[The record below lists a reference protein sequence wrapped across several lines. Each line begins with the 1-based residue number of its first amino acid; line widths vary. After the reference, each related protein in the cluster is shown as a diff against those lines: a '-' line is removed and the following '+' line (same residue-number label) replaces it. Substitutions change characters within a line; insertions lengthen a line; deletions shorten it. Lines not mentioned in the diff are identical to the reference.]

1 MFYLLV
7 YLTNVCRKCCSE
19 VSAVSIATSIS
30 SWNAEMIHLYFC
42 SSSLCPGELLRW
54 SQGWHF
60 LLRQKEKIKC
70 KTITIDWSSNMIMI
84 HDNVSTQKRM
94 CVIKGFCA
102 KHEFV
107 ESCKV
112 WTLFLRSGQWRRHVS
127 SVAKVS
133 KCAPATICGMG
144 LGMKG
149 CDVKLNVAQCLL
161 WCGYQM
167 LAIIYTRST
176 CPRHV
181 TSSGMVKYNI
191 DLRSIIFLKFE
202 CV

>member
-1 MFYLLV
+1 
-7 YLTNVCRKCCSE
+7 
-19 VSAVSIATSIS
+19 
-30 SWNAEMIHLYFC
+30 
-42 SSSLCPGELLRW
+42 
-54 SQGWHF
+54 
-60 LLRQKEKIKC
+60 
-70 KTITIDWSSNMIMI
+70 MI

-94 CVIKGFCA
+94 CVIKGLCA

-133 KCAPATICGMG
+133 KCAPAMICGMG

-176 CPRHV
+176 CPSHV
-181 TSSGMVKYNI
+181 TSTDFNPVTLQLECTELFSIFKEMKNQDSVKTKYKLFQLSTEAKQTLWTSETSSLPPHEENKYPV
-191 DLRSIIFLKFE
+191 LKKTRKP
-202 CV
+202 V

>member
-1 MFYLLV
+1 MFNLLV
-7 YLTNVCRKCCSE
+7 YLTNVCRKWRKCCSE

-30 SWNAEMIHLYFC
+30 SLVPGCWSWNAEMIHLYFC
-42 SSSLCPGELLRW
+42 SSSLCPGELLRG

-133 KCAPATICGMG
+133 KCAPAMICGMG
-144 LGMKG
+144 LGKYEG
-149 CDVKLNVAQCLL
+149 L
-161 WCGYQM
+161 WC
-167 LAIIYTRST
+167 
-176 CPRHV
+176 
-181 TSSGMVKYNI
+181 
-191 DLRSIIFLKFE
+191 
-202 CV
+202 